1 MSRNLFTNALTGN
14 VSIVTGGTRSV
25 GEGIVKALARAGAT
39 VYLTGSSTPD
49 ETARRITEETGNSKL
64 FGIQLDHSDD
74 AATAEFYKRIQQEQ
88 GGRLDILVNN
98 AIAGA
103 RYVLTETYDANAR
116 FFERPV
122 EMWDS
127 VHRVGLRSAWLMSW
141 HAAPMMVHRH
151 SGLIVNI
158 SSFGGVQHYLDTSHN
173 IGKTGLDRFSSD
185 AGQELKSDGVAVVS
199 LYPGLVLTERVLQLY
214 GDKVAGSKAKET
226 PEFVGRAVVAMK
238 QDPALLDKTG
248 KVVMAAELAE
258 EYGYTDIDGN
268 MPYDRVMKALRE
280 TMSRPPDRWVKDW

>member
-1 MSRNLFTNALTGN
+1 M
-14 VSIVTGGTRSV
+14 
-25 GEGIVKALARAGAT
+25 
-39 VYLTGSSTPD
+39 
-49 ETARRITEETGNSKL
+49 
-64 FGIQLDHSDD
+64 
-74 AATAEFYKRIQQEQ
+74 
-88 GGRLDILVNN
+88 
-98 AIAGA
+98 
-103 RYVLTETYDANAR
+103 
-116 FFERPV
+116 
-122 EMWDS
+122 
-127 VHRVGLRSAWLMSW
+127 
-141 HAAPMMVHRH
+141 
-151 SGLIVNI
+151 
-158 SSFGGVQHYLDTSHN
+158 
-173 IGKTGLDRFSSD
+173 
-185 AGQELKSDGVAVVS
+185 AVVS